1 MADEMNNTPPVE
13 GMEQDYLE
21 QIQQLKQNT
30 VSREAYDKMRDEN
43 KKLLET
49 IINGGQME
57 APAEN
62 TNIDYKAECS
72 KLLREGKHTNLD
84 YVKKALE
91 IRNAGLKEG
100 VDMAMPFGPKAEYSE
115 NDAEIADFVANKL
128 QELVDKAD
136 GNPSAFNFLLDQAM
150 VDNMPARGPGRR
162 NVR

>member
-1 MADEMNNTPPVE
+1 MAEDKNPAPVD
-13 GMEQDYLE
+13 GMEQDYLAT
-21 QIQQLKQNT
+21 IQELKNTT

-72 KLLREGKHTNLD
+72 KLLTEGKHTNLD

-150 VDNMPARGPGRR
+150 VDNMPARGTGRR
-162 NVR
+162 NFR

>member
-1 MADEMNNTPPVE
+1 MAEEMNTPPAE
-13 GMEQDYLE
+13 GMEQDYLAT
-21 QIQQLKQNT
+21 IQELKNTT

-62 TNIDYKAECS
+62 TNIDYKAECA
-72 KLLREGKHTNLD
+72 KLIDPNNKHTNLD

-100 VDMAMPFGPKAEYSE
+100 VDMAMPFGPKAEYGE

>member
-1 MADEMNNTPPVE
+1 MAEEMTNTPTE
-13 GMEQDYLE
+13 TGMEQDYLAT
-21 QIQQLKQNT
+21 IQELKQNT

-72 KLLREGKHTNLD
+72 KLLTEGKHTNLD

-128 QELVDKAD
+128 
-136 GNPSAFNFLLDQAM
+136 
-150 VDNMPARGPGRR
+150 
-162 NVR
+162 

>member
-1 MADEMNNTPPVE
+1 MAEEITAPVE
-13 GMEQDYLE
+13 GMEQDYLAT
-21 QIQQLKQNT
+21 IQELKNST

-72 KLLREGKHTNLD
+72 KLLTEGKHTNLD

-115 NDAEIADFVANKL
+115 NDTEIADFVANKL

-162 NVR
+162 NIR

>member
-1 MADEMNNTPPVE
+1 MAEEIIAPVE
-13 GMEQDYLE
+13 SMEQDYLKT
-21 QIQQLKQNT
+21 IQELKNTT

-57 APAEN
+57 APVEN
-62 TNIDYKAECS
+62 TNIDYRAECS
-72 KLLREGKHTNLD
+72 KLLTEGKHTNLD

-100 VDMAMPFGPKAEYSE
+100 VDMAMPFGPKAQYSE

-128 QELVDKAD
+128 QELVDRAD

-150 VDNMPARGPGRR
+150 VDNMPARGTGSRYFR
-162 NVR
+162 

>member
-1 MADEMNNTPPVE
+1 MAEEMTTAPAE
-13 GMEQDYLE
+13 GMEQDYLAT
-21 QIQQLKQNT
+21 IQELKQNT

-49 IINGGQME
+49 IISGGQVD

-62 TNIDYKAECS
+62 TNIDYRAECA
-72 KLLREGKHTNLD
+72 KLLTEGKHTNLD

-100 VDMAMPFGPKAEYSE
+100 VDMAMPFGPKAEYGE
-115 NDAEIADFVANKL
+115 NDAEMADFIANKL

>member
-1 MADEMNNTPPVE
+1 MAEERTPAPEE
-13 GMEQDYLE
+13 GMEQDYLAT
-21 QIQQLKQNT
+21 IQELKQNT
-30 VSREAYDKMRDEN
+30 VSREVYDKMRDEN

-72 KLLREGKHTNLD
+72 KLLTEGKHTNLD

-115 NDAEIADFVANKL
+115 NDAEIADFIANKL

-150 VDNMPARGPGRR
+150 VDNMPARGTGRR
-162 NVR
+162 NIR

>member
-1 MADEMNNTPPVE
+1 MEEIMNQNE
-13 GMEQDYLE
+13 ELGMEQDYLA
-21 QIQQLKQNT
+21 QIQALKQTT

-57 APAEN
+57 APEEF

-72 KLLREGKHTNLD
+72 KLMTSEKNTNLD

-91 IRNAGLKEG
+91 IRNAALKEG
-100 VDMAMPFGPKAEYSE
+100 VNVNLPFGPKAQYGE
-115 NDAEIADFVANKL
+115 NDAETAEFVANKL

-136 GNPSAFNFLLDQAM
+136 GNPAAFNFLLDQAM
-150 VDNMPARGPGRR
+150 VDNVPSRGPRGRNIR
-162 NVR
+162 